1 MHRPIDDPGFEGEGD
16 GAGYG
21 PVPPP
26 YRPHPAPG
34 DPSGP
39 RGDASGPLRDVPELR
54 DDVSGSRGDV
64 SGSRGDAPGPR
75 NGAPA
80 PRSGI
85 PGPSAGP
92 WAGAHDAPDPGR
104 VDPRVLGALLA
115 RHGWRRRGG
124 AAGRYSR
131 WTPPG
136 TGTGT
141 SLLVPESRAFPDCE
155 DLLGEALAALARS
168 ATPSAHEVLT
178 GLAVPSDEI
187 RWWRDVPP
195 GPAGT
200 VPWTVREQLG
210 SAARQFLLA
219 GALAVRG
226 RAGYYGARHRR
237 PAQASLESVL
247 VGASPDG
254 RGLTA
259 FLPADPGRPI
269 AVRLYH
275 ALHAAREAVDYRRA
289 TGGTEAFDA
298 AVEAGV
304 SRELT
309 EALVALVRGTEG
321 ARVAL
326 EWAPAAG
333 PPEGCAARPEPVEF
347 SPGDLPALREASA
360 RYRTGEPSVPV
371 RLTGAVVR
379 MRRSGPR
386 GAGTVRLRVLG
397 GAEVPHVRVT
407 LDEEAYRTAGHA
419 HLVGLPIRV
428 SGRLESRGGFRRLTD
443 ASEVVPVQVD
453 ETERDR
459 LMKALH
465 ENLDFFE
472 EACGPED

>member
-1 MHRPIDDPGFEGEGD
+1 MHRPIDEPRFGDEGS
-16 GAGYG
+16 GAGHG
-21 PVPPP
+21 PVSVPPP

-34 DPSGP
+34 D
-39 RGDASGPLRDVPELR
+39 V
-54 DDVSGSRGDV
+54 
-64 SGSRGDAPGPR
+64 PGPWT
-75 NGAPA
+75 GVPA
-80 PRSGI
+80 P
-85 PGPSAGP
+85 PTGP
-92 WAGAHDAPDPGR
+92 WADTQGTPDPGR

-136 TGTGT
+136 SGTGT

-155 DLLGEALAALARS
+155 DLLGEALTALAHS
-168 ATPSAHEVLT
+168 ATPSAREVLT

-195 GPAGT
+195 GPAGI
-200 VPWTVREQLG
+200 VPWTVQEQLR
-210 SAARQFLLA
+210 SAARQLLLA

-237 PAQASLESVL
+237 PAQASLETVV
-247 VGASPDG
+247 VGAAPGG

-259 FLPADPGRPI
+259 FLPVSPGRPI

-275 ALHAAREAVDYRRA
+275 ALHAAREATDYQRT
-289 TGGTEAFDA
+289 TGGMEAFDT

-321 ARVAL
+321 ARIAL
-326 EWAPAAG
+326 EWAPSAG
-333 PPEGCAARPEPVEF
+333 APAGCAARPEPVEF
-347 SPGDLPALREASA
+347 SPGDLPALREAGA
-360 RYRTGEPSVPV
+360 RYLTDEPSVPV

-386 GAGTVRLRVLG
+386 GEGTVRLRVLG
-397 GAEVPHVRVT
+397 GAEVPHVRVS

-428 SGRLESRGGFRRLTD
+428 VGRLESRGGFRRLTD
-443 ASEVVPVQVD
+443 ASGVVPVHVD

-459 LMKALH
+459 LMKSLQGNIGDA
-465 ENLDFFE
+465 DFFDE
-472 EACGPED
+472 ECGPDEG